1 MPVAVVV
8 PLALAAGLS
17 SLPLLSRPPSWLVGP
32 CPLGRDAESLPS
44 LGSEGLLACASVLD
58 HPMCVSRRSGFDA
71 NTTLCT
77 IWRNGQESS
86 HDWKRKPPVR

>member
-77 IWRNGQESS
+77 I
-86 HDWKRKPPVR
+86 VY